1 MVLLNTLSFC
11 VILKRCLVNAY
22 VCVPP
27 QVTPLPGPTADSHM
41 LCVQRCAWSCYEY
54 ITVADDVFVK
64 CCQYNLNVIYIYM
77 LIYSRYCGNTSCMK
91 CMLLIF
97 VCTCVVA
104 LLCICKGLL

>member
-54 ITVADDVFVK
+54 ITVADDIFVK
-64 CCQYNLNVIYIYM
+64 CCQYNLNVIYIY
-77 LIYSRYCGNTSCMK
+77 IYADIQQILWQHKLHEMHVVDICVYMRCC
-91 CMLLIF
+91 F
-97 VCTCVVA
+97 VMY
-104 LLCICKGLL
+104 L